1 MTTAEL
7 LEVATILLQLG
18 LALIAIPACIV
29 SSAILLI
36 KLFKMLGE
44 DCR

>member
-1 MTTAEL
+1 VTAAEC

-18 LALIAIPACIV
+18 LALLAIPTCLVASVMI
-29 SSAILLI
+29 LI
-36 KLFKMLGE
+36 KLIKMLAE